1 VKVKLFCVLDAK
13 LNLFNTP
20 MAFQSQ
26 GLAHRAFQ
34 DEVNRE
40 DKDNPMH
47 KYPEDFSLYYVGDF
61 DSAIGCFVPPSKGI
75 PELVANGRDVKL

>member
-1 VKVKLFCVLDAK
+1 MNIKLFCVLDSK

-34 DEVNRE
+34 DEVNRD
-40 DKDNPMH
+40 DKDNPMN
-47 KYPEDFSLYYVGDF
+47 KYPEDFSMYYVGEF
-61 DSAIGCFVPPSKGI
+61 DSAIGCFVPTSKGI

>member
-1 VKVKLFCVLDAK
+1 MKVKLFCVLDSK

-34 DEVNRE
+34 DEVNRD
-40 DKDNPMH
+40 DKDNPMN
-47 KYPEDFSLYYVGDF
+47 KYPEDFSMYYVGEF
-61 DSAIGCFVPPSKGI
+61 DSAIGCFVPASKGI

>member
-1 VKVKLFCVLDAK
+1 MKVKLFCVLDAK

-34 DEVNRE
+34 DVVRVNCE
-40 DKDNPMH
+40 
-47 KYPEDFSLYYVGDF
+47 F
-61 DSAIGCFVPPSKGI
+61 
-75 PELVANGRDVKL
+75 

>member
-1 VKVKLFCVLDAK
+1 MKVKLFCVLDSK

-34 DEVNRE
+34 DEVNRD
-40 DKDNPMH
+40 DKDNPMN
-47 KYPEDFSLYYVGDF
+47 KYPEDFSMYYVGEF
-61 DSAIGCFVPPSKGI
+61 DSAIGCFVPTSKGI
-75 PELVANGRDVKL
+75 PELGANVS